1 MGGFRARRNA
11 EPDRPGVAGGLL
23 RGDVVVVDFDPARSG
38 EAAKLRPAVVVSN
51 NVLNTAAP
59 VVVVVPLTA
68 NLSRVYPSEL
78 VLPAARTGTRSD
90 SKAQTHLIR
99 HVSKNRVVRVIG
111 RVPAD
116 LMKVLD
122 ERLREVLGL

>member
-1 MGGFRARRNA
+1 MDF
-11 EPDRPGVAGGLL
+11 L

-38 EAAKLRPAVVVSN
+38 EAARLRPAVVVSN

-59 VVVVVPLTA
+59 VVVVVPLTT

-116 LMKVLD
+116 LMEALD
-122 ERLREVLGL
+122 GRLREVLEL

>member
-1 MGGFRARRNA
+1 M
-11 EPDRPGVAGGLL
+11 PDLL
-23 RGDVVVVDFDPARSG
+23 RGDVVLVDFDPARAG
-38 EAAKLRPAVVVSN
+38 EAAKTRPAVVVSSDVVN
-51 NVLNTAAP
+51 AAAP
-59 VVVVVPLTA
+59 VVVVVPLTT

-116 LMKVLD
+116 LMEALD